1 MVRGVHQAG
10 FRRTGVRLVVPAGP
24 LGCLLVGLPGCWG
37 VGHGVASGPG
47 AWDSEEVGD
56 GVVTVF
62 VCGDVMPGR
71 GVDQIL
77 PHPGDPELREPYA
90 RDARAYVDL
99 AEDAH
104 GPIPRPA
111 GFGWPW
117 GDALRVLEE
126 IAPDVRVINLETSIT
141 ASRGFAPG
149 KAICYRMSP
158 GNVAAW
164 RRPGRTCARW
174 RTTTCSTSAAAGWP
188 TPCGRCPAR
197 GCGRRGPGR
206 TATRPGGR
214 RPSRCA
220 AAGAPSS
227 CPPVPPAAGSRRAGR
242 PPGPAR
248 GQPAPRPVAGHR
260 RRRDRP
266 GAGGPAARRR
276 RGGLHPLG
284 IELGIR
290 RGRRPGSLRPRP
302 DRRRR
307 QPGPRPFLAPSAADR
322 GVPGQAHLVRLRRLH
337 QRLRGHHRPPGLPG
351 DLRLLY
357 FASLE
362 AGTGQLTALRMAPMR
377 TRKMRLHPA
386 PAADRQWLRT
396 VLDQI
401 SRGFGSRVD
410 LRPDGMLALRL
421 TR

>member
-1 MVRGVHQAG
+1 M
-10 FRRTGVRLVVPAGP
+10 VPAGP
-24 LGCLLVGLPGCWG
+24 VDCLLAGRPGCRG
-37 VGHGVASGPG
+37 VGPGVAAGPG

-62 VCGDVMPGR
+62 ACGDVMPGR

-77 PHPGDPELREPYA
+77 PHPGDPELREAYA

-117 GDALRVLEE
+117 GDALRVLDE

-158 GNVAAW
+158 GNVGCLAAARPDVCALANNHVLDFGRRGLADTLRALSGAGLRAAGAGPDRAAARRPAAVPVRGGRRAVIISCGTASSGIPAAW
-164 RRPGRTCARW
+164 AAAPGRPGVNLLPDLSPATAGDLIGQVQAARRPGDVAVVSIHWGSNWGYDVDADQVGFARALIDGGANLVHGHSSHHP
-174 RTTTCSTSAAAGWP
+174 RPIEVFRGKLILY
-188 TPCGRCPAR
+188 
-197 GCGRRGPGR
+197 GCGDCIDDYEGI
-206 TATRPGGR
+206 T
-214 RPSRCA
+214 
-220 AAGAPSS
+220 
-227 CPPVPPAAGSRRAGR
+227 
-242 PPGPAR
+242 
-248 GQPAPRPVAGHR
+248 GHR
-260 RRRDRP
+260 AYR
-266 GAGGPAARRR
+266 
-276 RGGLHPLG
+276 
-284 IELGIR
+284 
-290 RGRRPGSLRPRP
+290 
-302 DRRRR
+302 
-307 QPGPRPFLAPSAADR
+307 
-322 GVPGQAHLVRLRRLH
+322 
-337 QRLRGHHRPPGLPG
+337 G

-362 AGTGQLTALRMAPMR
+362 AGTGQLAALRMAPMR
-377 TRKMRLHPA
+377 TRRMRLQLA

-396 VLDQI
+396 VLDRI
-401 SRGFGSRVD
+401 SRRFGSRVD
-410 LRPDGMLALRL
+410 LQPGGMLALRL